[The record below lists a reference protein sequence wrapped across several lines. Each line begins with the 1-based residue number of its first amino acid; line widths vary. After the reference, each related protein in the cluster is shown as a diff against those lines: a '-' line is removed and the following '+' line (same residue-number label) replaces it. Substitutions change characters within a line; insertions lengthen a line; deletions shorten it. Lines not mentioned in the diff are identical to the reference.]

1 MSEILFT
8 HPLHAGLLLNTNG
21 EKRLLSIELSIESSI
36 FRKLDEC
43 ISKGGFDYFYYN
55 DILMIPDVGT
65 SPLIALSP
73 ITECQIEGMKDYW
86 VPFYEWILFLTI
98 KEFNDELL
106 LVQSLNLPH
115 KETVR
120 KKLKCRDRRDFRL
133 IKLNEEDS
141 KIYSYYSDCLRLHKK
156 NR

>member
-1 MSEILFT
+1 MSNIVFN
-8 HPLHAGLLLNTNG
+8 HPLHSGLLLNNDE
-21 EKRLLSIELSIESSI
+21 EKRILSIELSIESSI

-73 ITECQIEGMKDYW
+73 ITECQIEGMEDYW
-86 VPFYEWILFLTI
+86 VPFYKWVLFLTI
-98 KEFNDELL
+98 KEFSDELL
-106 LVQSLNLPH
+106 LVQSLNLHH

-120 KKLKCRDRRDFRL
+120 KKLQFRDRRDFRL

-141 KIYSYYSDCLRLHKK
+141 KIYSNYSDVEKLK
-156 NR
+156 